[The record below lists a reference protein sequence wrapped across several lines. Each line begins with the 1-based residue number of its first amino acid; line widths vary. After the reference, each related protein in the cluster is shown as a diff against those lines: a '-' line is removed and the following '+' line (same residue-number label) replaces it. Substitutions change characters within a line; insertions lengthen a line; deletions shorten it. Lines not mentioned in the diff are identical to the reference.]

1 MPHLRE
7 FLQTEASRK
16 PHYLVVG
23 HPIGH
28 SLSPL
33 MHGAALAHHGIQA
46 GYHAIDLAPDEVTRF
61 ISWMNRDE
69 FLGTNV
75 TIPYKQTLV
84 ETVDRLDPTVEMIG
98 ALNTIVKRD
107 GELLGYNTDVPGFS
121 YPLGDYREMLE
132 GGLAVVF
139 GTGGASRAVTYALLK
154 LGVSEIVMVSRN
166 PGNLDHSSR
175 PDGFTYCN
183 YSNWQVYGEE
193 AVILVNTTPLGMA
206 PETDQSPVNADEQ
219 PLLMGKICY
228 DLVYNPLRTTF
239 LKRAESAGG
248 IPVGGLEMF
257 IRQGEESFRLW
268 TGKRFP
274 MEIIRNMLKPNLS

>member
-1 MPHLRE
+1 MAHLRE
-7 FLQTEASRK
+7 FLQSEAARK
-16 PHYLVVG
+16 PHYLVIG

-33 MHGAALAHHGIQA
+33 MHGAALAHYGIQA
-46 GYHAIDLAPDEVTRF
+46 GYHAVDLAPDEVTRF

-84 ETVDRLDPTVEMIG
+84 GVVDSLDPTVEAIG

-107 GELLGYNTDVPGFS
+107 GKIRGYNTDIPGFS
-121 YPLGDYREMLE
+121 YPLERYRDELE
-132 GGLAVVF
+132 SGMAVVF
-139 GTGGASRAVTYALLK
+139 GTGGASRAVCYALRK
-154 LGVSEIVMVSRN
+154 LGISEIVMVSRN
-166 PGNLDHSSR
+166 PGKLDHSGL
-175 PDGFTYCN
+175 PEGFRFCS
-183 YSNWQVYGEE
+183 YSNWQAYGEE
-193 AVILVNTTPLGMA
+193 AVIFVNSTPLGMA
-206 PETDQSPVNADEQ
+206 PATEQSPVRSEELFMLKD
-219 PLLMGKICY
+219 KICY

-239 LKRAESAGG
+239 LKQAETAGG

-268 TGKRFP
+268 TGKGFP
-274 MEIIRNMLKPNLS
+274 MEVIRNVLKPNLS